1 MLWRQVRFIGFII
14 TMAVSATVWAQGEQP
29 PQWVTI
35 SDIHQR
41 ANELLNKPVA
51 FLGTQQAYYEKGET
65 YFTERGIPANEIPSH
80 LRGANNLGLVV
91 RDFSG
96 NETTSTIFVIGDRK
110 KVRPPEAAY
119 NPPPFSLWLVG
130 GHVRKLRDIVYVEV
144 MDLGQESK
152 WKGYQLLQS
161 KHWFELLLVLLVL
174 VLLHS
179 VLFLAFFN
187 LTEKPSGSVR
197 AAYLL
202 CLWALVGYLLLR
214 EPFRSFF
221 AIGTIGFIVL
231 MVIAGFLSLFLL
243 LSLLLR
249 GS

>member
-1 MLWRQVRFIGFII
+1 MWQRVKLLALPIL
-14 TMAVSATVWAQGEQP
+14 AVSAIAWAQTEQP
-29 PQWVTI
+29 IQWVTI
-35 SDIHQR
+35 ADIHRR
-41 ANELLNKPVA
+41 ADELLNKLVI
-51 FLGTQQAYYEKGET
+51 FLGIQQAYYEKGET
-65 YFTERGIPANEIPSH
+65 YFTERGIPAK
-80 LRGANNLGLVV
+80 
-91 RDFSG
+91 
-96 NETTSTIFVIGDRK
+96 IFVIGDRK

-144 MDLGQESK
+144 ADVGRESK

-161 KHWFELLLVLLVL
+161 KHWLELLLVLLAL

-179 VLFLAFFN
+179 ILFLAFFN

-202 CLWALVGYLLLR
+202 CLWALVCYLLLR
-214 EPFRSFF
+214 EPFRFFF
-221 AIGTIGFIVL
+221 AMGTIGFIVL
-231 MVIAGFLSLFLL
+231 MIIAGLLSLFLL

>member
-1 MLWRQVRFIGFII
+1 MVWQRVRFIGFII
-14 TMAVSATVWAQGEQP
+14 TVAASVTIWAQTEQP
-29 PQWVTI
+29 IQWVI
-35 SDIHQR
+35 IADIHRR
-41 ANELLNKPVA
+41 ANELLNKPVV
-51 FLGTQQAYYEKGET
+51 FLGVQQAYYERGET
-65 YFTERGIPANEIPSH
+65 YFTERGIPSNAIPSN
-80 LRGANNLGLVV
+80 LRGANNLGLLV

-96 NETTSTIFVIGDRK
+96 DETTSTIFVIADRK
-110 KVRPPEAAY
+110 NVHPAELAN
-119 NPPPFSLWLVG
+119 NPPPFTIWLVG
-130 GHVRKLRDIVYVEV
+130 AHVRKLRDIVYVEASN
-144 MDLGQESK
+144 LGRESK

>member
-14 TMAVSATVWAQGEQP
+14 TVAVSALVWAQAEQT

-35 SDIHQR
+35 ADIHQR
-41 ANELLNKPVA
+41 VGELLNKPVA
-51 FLGTQQAYYEKGET
+51 FLGTQRAYYEKGET
-65 YFTERGIPANEIPSH
+65 YFTERGIPANAIPSH
-80 LRGANNLGLVV
+80 LRGTNNLGLIV

-96 NETTSTIFVIGDRK
+96 DEATSTIFVIGDRS

-144 MDLGQESK
+144 ADLGRESK

-161 KHWFELLLVLLVL
+161 KHWLELLLFLFAL

-179 VLFLAFFN
+179 VLFLGFFN

-214 EPFRSFF
+214 EPFRTFF
-221 AIGTIGFIVL
+221 AVGTIGFIVL
-231 MVIAGFLSLFLL
+231 MVIAVLLSLFLL

>member
-1 MLWRQVRFIGFII
+1 
-14 TMAVSATVWAQGEQP
+14 WAQTEQP
-29 PQWVTI
+29 IQWVTI
-35 SDIHQR
+35 ADIHRR
-41 ANELLNKPVA
+41 ADELLNKLVI
-51 FLGTQQAYYEKGET
+51 FLGIQQAYYEKGET
-65 YFTERGIPANEIPSH
+65 YFTERGIPANAIPSH
-80 LRGANNLGLVV
+80 LRGANNLGLIV

-96 NETTSTIFVIGDRK
+96 DKATSTIFVIGDRK

-144 MDLGQESK
+144 ADVGRESK

-161 KHWFELLLVLLVL
+161 KHWLELLLVLLAL

-179 VLFLAFFN
+179 ILFLAFFN

-202 CLWALVGYLLLR
+202 CLWALVCYLLLR
-214 EPFRSFF
+214 EPFRFFF
-221 AIGTIGFIVL
+221 AMGTIGFIVL
-231 MVIAGFLSLFLL
+231 MIIAGLLSLFLL